1 MPTRLY
7 LDTARLGLMSRSA
20 QQIHIDFVRF
30 VGEEGASLY
39 FDQLLSGGTAA
50 WPAALRRRFPA
61 LQSWQGISHLK
72 EALRGPAGASAQW
85 QVLLASRSAQ
95 LMKLAAELLFRLCR
109 NVLVTDLTWPSY
121 RFILDR
127 AGGRAENQLTTLSL
141 RKGIL
146 RDKLQPDELVDQV
159 VQGFIRTGCD
169 GLFLP
174 AVDNL
179 GVRLPLK
186 RIVRAIE
193 DRAEL
198 RFVVVDGAQAL
209 GHVPLNLDEQ
219 YCDFLIAG
227 CHKWLCAYHPMGIG
241 FYGHPRSVGYIEQT
255 IGRLQRQGVLDDP
268 LIRFLGELSGKAAT
282 RYGESVNLAPLFSC
296 QGALQD
302 TGRDDPTFVLP
313 RRVANADRLVTL
325 LGDRGW
331 KPLRPAD
338 GLRSGI
344 LLLQPM
350 ARAIRAACPEALRQ
364 HFHEAGLAVSTY
376 PKGVVRISLPG
387 EPWQPGTQ
395 KHLTRAFSSVT
406 QKLGCAPQTSCAT

>member
-39 FDQLLSGGTAA
+39 FDQLLTGGTAA
-50 WPAALRRRFPA
+50 WPASLRRRFPA

-72 EALRGPAGASAQW
+72 EALRRPAGASAQW

-121 RFILDR
+121 RYILDR
-127 AGGRAENQLTTLSL
+127 TGGRAENQLTTLSL
-141 RKGIL
+141 RKRIL
-146 RDKLQPDELVDQV
+146 KDKLQPDELVEQV
-159 VQGFIRTGCD
+159 VRSFLRHGCD

-179 GVRLPLK
+179 GVRLPVE
-186 RIVRAIE
+186 RIVRAIKE
-193 DRAEL
+193 RTEL
-198 RFVVVDGAQAL
+198 RFVAVDGAQAL
-209 GHVPLNLDEQ
+209 GHVPLDLDEQ

-255 IGRLQRQGVLDDP
+255 IGRLQRQGSLDDP
-268 LIRFLGELSGKAAT
+268 LIRFLGELSGKAPT

-313 RRVANADRLVTL
+313 RRVANADQLVTL
-325 LGDRGW
+325 LGDHGW

-344 LLLQPM
+344 LLLRSTAGHLQRLSPDV
-350 ARAIRAACPEALRQ
+350 LRLRL
-364 HFHEAGLAVSTY
+364 HEVGLAVSAY
-376 PKGVVRISLPG
+376 PGGVVRVSLPA
-387 EPWQPGTQ
+387 ELWHPAD
-395 KHLTRAFSSVT
+395 LELVTRAFCRVGQPT
-406 QKLGCAPQTSCAT
+406 AFPAALAN